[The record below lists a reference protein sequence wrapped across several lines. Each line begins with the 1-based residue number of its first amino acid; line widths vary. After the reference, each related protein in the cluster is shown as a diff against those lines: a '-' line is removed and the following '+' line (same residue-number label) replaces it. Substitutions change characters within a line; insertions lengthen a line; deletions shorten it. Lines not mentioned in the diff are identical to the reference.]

1 MVHPSN
7 PFAAPPAS
15 EVQRQALGLAARLL
29 ASASDFSDT
38 LRETISVCLPAL
50 GDFGFF
56 DVVHGEGVLRTVAA
70 HNAPDIEALLAPTRW
85 VRQDRRDLNLCG
97 LSTGEPALH
106 PEVDDAWYRGVAEN
120 EAHLALLR
128 ALGFHSMI
136 TVPMR
141 YRSELVGGLTLFMG
155 RSQRRHTPADMAFA
169 AELALL
175 VAPMVVNARLLE
187 QHRHAEAALRSS
199 EQLLRMAVEA
209 GQVGIWDWDIVNDR
223 ITWSERV
230 YQMHELNPAGDI
242 GGLEGFR
249 SRIHRDDLEKVRD
262 GVASALAG
270 GPPYSAELRVVLPG
284 GRTRWIS
291 TNSHLVR
298 DADDRPL
305 RMVGASIDVTER
317 VELLAAERRAR
328 AEAESARRRLELLA
342 GAGEV
347 LSRSLDPDETLQ
359 AIAATLVPQIVDWCR
374 IDLLD
379 ENGILQRRLAHHV
392 DPVRA
397 EAALKLAREL
407 RGAPQTVGSMA
418 WVLANG
424 RSHYGDFDDPATL
437 ADPAL
442 YLFTRTFGMKS
453 HYILPLVARGRTIGT
468 MAVIQAESGRG
479 LTEEDRALVL
489 ELGQRAALA
498 LDNARLYA
506 EAGAARQQA
515 ESANRAKDEFLAML
529 GHELRNP
536 LAPISTA
543 LELMALREP
552 HAAVEERRI
561 IGRQVTHLSRLI
573 EDLLD
578 VSRITRGKI
587 QLRRE
592 PVDMRTVVANAVELT
607 RPVFEQHAHPVQLR
621 VGEQPAI
628 VCGDA
633 VRLTQVLCNLLVNAA
648 KFTPRDGHVTLR
660 LQADGNFL
668 ETVVEDSGV
677 GITPQLLPRVFD
689 LFVQGEQTMDRQEG
703 GLGLGL
709 AIVRMLVEM
718 HGGTV
723 GAFSE
728 GPGHGSS
735 FIVRLPSSA
744 VAPAAV
750 ASERNAASEPRQP
763 EPVAGGR
770 ILVVDDNADAASTLA
785 DLLQM
790 VGYEVRCAGDGE
802 AALALLEDY
811 VPDLALLDIGLPGM
825 DGYQLARRL
834 RADPRMAKAR
844 LVALTGYGRD
854 NDRARALQARFDE
867 HLVKPVMAD
876 RLLEV
881 LQQLLPPR

>member
-1 MVHPSN
+1 VGPQSN
-7 PFAAPPAS
+7 LSAAAATP

-29 ASASDFSDT
+29 ASASDFSGT
-38 LRETISVCLPAL
+38 LRQTIGACLPVL

-70 HNAPDIEALLAPTRW
+70 HEAPDIEALLAPTRW
-85 VRQDRRDLNLCG
+85 VRQDRQDLNLCG
-97 LSTGEPALH
+97 LSTGEAGLH
-106 PEVDDAWYRGVAEN
+106 PHVDDAWYRKVAGDDE
-120 EAHLALLR
+120 HLALLR
-128 ALGFHSMI
+128 ALGFCSMM
-136 TVPMR
+136 TVPVR

-155 RSQRRHTPADMAFA
+155 RSGRQHTRADVAFA

-175 VAPMVVNARLLE
+175 AAPLVVNARLLE

-199 EQLLRMAVEA
+199 EQLLRMALEA
-209 GQVGIWDWDIVNDR
+209 GQVGIWDWDIVRDR
-223 ITWSERV
+223 VTWSDRV
-230 YQMHELNPAGDI
+230 YEMYELAPGAEI

-249 SRIHRDDLEKVRD
+249 SRIHPDDLPTVRD
-262 GVASALAG
+262 GVARALAG
-270 GPPYSAELRVVLPG
+270 GPDYSAEVRVLLPD
-284 GRTRWIS
+284 GRIRWIN
-291 TNSHLVR
+291 TNSQLVR
-298 DADDRPL
+298 GADDRPL
-305 RMVGASIDVTER
+305 RMVGASTDVTQR

-328 AEAESARRRLELLA
+328 TEAEAARRRLELLA
-342 GAGEV
+342 SAGEV

-359 AIAATLVPQIVDWCR
+359 AIATTLVPQIADCCR

-379 ENGILQRRLAHHV
+379 ENGVLQRRLAYHS
-392 DPVRA
+392 DPARA
-397 EAALKLAREL
+397 ERALALAREL
-407 RGAPQTVGSMA
+407 RAAPETVGSTA
-418 WVLANG
+418 WVLATG
-424 RSHYGDFDDPATL
+424 RSHYGDFDGPATA

-442 YLFTRTFGMKS
+442 HLYTQTLGFKS
-453 HYILPLVARGRTIGT
+453 QYVLPLIARGRTIGT

-543 LELMALREP
+543 LELMALRKP
-552 HAAVEERRI
+552 GASVEERRI

-578 VSRITRGKI
+578 VSRITQGKV
-587 QLRRE
+587 QLRRKA
-592 PVDMRTVVANAVELT
+592 VDMRTVVANAVELT
-607 RPVFEQHAHPVQLR
+607 RPLFETHAHPVELR
-621 VGEQPAI
+621 LATRPAI
-628 VCGDA
+628 VSGDA

-648 KFTPRDGHVTLR
+648 KFTPHEGRVTLGLR
-660 LQADGNFL
+660 TEEG
-668 ETVVEDSGV
+668 VVEILVEDTGSG
-677 GITPQLLPRVFD
+677 IAPQLLPRVFD
-689 LFVQGEQTMDRQEG
+689 LFVQGQQAMDRQAG

-723 GAFSE
+723 AAASE
-728 GPGHGSS
+728 GPGLGSS
-735 FIVRLPSSA
+735 FIVRLPSHQGQLE
-744 VAPAAV
+744 PAAD
-750 ASERNAASEPRQP
+750 SEPAP
-763 EPVAGGR
+763 LGEGGGGR
-770 ILVVDDNADAASTLA
+770 ILVVDDNADAALA
-785 DLLQM
+785 LAELLQL

-802 AALALLEDY
+802 SALALLDDY
-811 VPDLALLDIGLPGM
+811 VPELALLDIGLPGM
-825 DGYQLARRL
+825 DGYQLARLL
-834 RADPRMAKAR
+834 RADPRMAGAR

-854 NDRARALQARFDE
+854 NDRARALEARFDE

-881 LQQLLPPR
+881 LKQLLPPP